1 MLVCQNCGRENE
13 ADARFCSKCGAPL
26 TAEAE
31 PAREERKVVT
41 VLFADLVGFTSRV
54 EQMDPEDVRAVL
66 APYHSR
72 LRTELESHGGTV
84 EKFIG
89 DAVMALFGAPAS
101 HEDDPER
108 AVRAALAIRDWA
120 REAGDLELRIAV
132 TTGEALIHLSAR
144 PNEGEGMAS
153 GDVVNTAARLQAA
166 APTNGVLVDET
177 TYRATEPVIVYEKHD
192 PVSAKGKAE
201 PVAVWEPVDARARF
215 GAEVAAPDT
224 PLIGREQEREL
235 LASALDRART
245 ERAVQLV
252 TLVGVPGIGKSR
264 LVAELFQ
271 MIRESPELIT
281 WRQGRSL
288 PYGDGVTYWALGE
301 MVKNQAGILET
312 DAGEQAAQKLHDEVD
327 RLFADDAEARSVEA
341 RLGLLVGIE
350 ATAEHAEDK
359 RAESF
364 YAWRRFFE
372 ELADKRPA
380 VLVFEDL
387 HWADDDLLDFI
398 DHLVDWAADVPLL
411 CICTAR
417 PELLDRRPAWGG
429 GKPSASTISLSPL
442 SDKETAR
449 LLGVL
454 LERAVLPAEQQV
466 ALLARAGGNPLYAE
480 QFARMLAERG
490 DVDELA
496 LPETVQGIIAARL
509 DGLEAAEKALL
520 QDAAVVGRV
529 FWAGVLMQMD
539 ARDRPAVESSLHA
552 LARKDFVRRERR
564 PSVEGESEYG
574 FLHLLVRDVAY
585 GQIPKAAR
593 SDKHRAVAEWMA
605 SLGRAEDHAE
615 MLAHHYLEALE
626 YARAADSV
634 DRALEER
641 ARHALRGAGD
651 RALGLNAFA
660 AAARFYR
667 SALDLWP
674 PEDAERA
681 QVLFRLGAARYRAEQ
696 SGLAELEEAR
706 DALLQQ
712 GDRETAA
719 EAEALASYLDTSG
732 QESHGRLEHALA
744 LVSDRPPSR
753 SKTFVLAR
761 LAYRAASAQ
770 DSAWE
775 QYARE
780 ALAMAESEGLEDLR
794 AYVLRTIAT
803 VRGQAGDP
811 GGVEAFGQ
819 AIDAADAIDSFESVG
834 ARINLAALHQDRG
847 ELEHAFQVQARARSD
862 GERFGIR
869 EDIRHLTAELAYECY
884 WSGRW
889 DEGSQVADAFLTEV
903 ESGAPHPTG
912 ELGCRYAQAHIRL
925 ARDDVLGA
933 LADGELAVR
942 AARQWPSWGTLPLA
956 LAAHARV
963 LLAAGGPSEAGNL
976 VTETLEVWR
985 RVGPRGYPYAGP
997 DLSIALVELGRS
1009 EELSP
1014 VLALSPRS
1022 SAWLEAANAFV
1033 VGDFVRAADV
1043 YAGIGSLPDEADAR
1057 LRSGREDQVRRAL
1070 DFYRSVGATRYI
1082 REGKALLAESA

>member
-1 MLVCQNCGRENE
+1 MVRCERCGREN
-13 ADARFCSKCGAPL
+13 ADDARFCSGCGAPL
-26 TAEAE
+26 VVEE
-31 PAREERKVVT
+31 PARREERKVVT
-41 VLFADLVGFTSRV
+41 VLFADLVGFTARA
-54 EQMDPEDVRAVL
+54 EAMDPEDVRAVL
-66 APYHSR
+66 APYHAR
-72 LRTELESHGGTV
+72 LRRELESHGGTV

-108 AVRAALAIRDWA
+108 AVRAAIAIRDWA
-120 REAGDLELRIAV
+120 REDGDLELRIAV

-166 APTNGVLVDET
+166 APVNGILVDET
-177 TYRATEPVIVYEKHD
+177 TYRATEPVIAYEKHD
-192 PVSAKGKAE
+192 PVSAKGKME
-201 PVAVWEPVDARARF
+201 PVTVWEAVEARARF
-215 GAEVAAPDT
+215 GADVAAPQT
-224 PLIGREQEREL
+224 PLIGRDQEREL
-235 LASALDRART
+235 LASALGRARN

-271 MIRESPELIT
+271 MISEAPELIT

-288 PYGDGVTYWALGE
+288 PYGDGVTYWALSE
-301 MVKNQAGILET
+301 MVKNQAGILDT
-312 DAGEQAAQKLHDEVD
+312 DAAGQAAQKLHEEIA
-327 RLFADDAEARSVEA
+327 RLFTDDAEARSVEA
-341 RLGLLVGIE
+341 RLRLLVGIE
-350 ATAEHAEDK
+350 TTAEQAEDK

-417 PELLDRRPAWGG
+417 PELLDRRPAWSG

-442 SDKETAR
+442 SDDETAL

-454 LERAVLPAEQQV
+454 LGRAVLPAEQQA

-490 DVDELA
+490 DADELP

-509 DGLEAAEKALL
+509 DGLEPDEKALL
-520 QDAAVVGRV
+520 QDAAVVGKV
-529 FWAGVLMQMD
+529 FWAGALARLD
-539 ARDRPAVESSLHA
+539 GRDRPGVEQSLHA
-552 LARKDFVRRERR
+552 LARKEFVRRQRR
-564 PSVEGESEYG
+564 PSVEGESEYS

-585 GQIPKAAR
+585 GQIPRAAR
-593 SDKHRAVAEWMA
+593 SEKHRAVAEWMT
-605 SLGRAEDHAE
+605 SLGRAEDHSE
-615 MLAHHYLEALE
+615 MLAHHYLQALE
-626 YARAADSV
+626 YAQVAGV

-641 ARHALRGAGD
+641 ARHALRSAGD
-651 RALGLNAFA
+651 RALALNAFA
-660 AAARFYR
+660 AAARYL
-667 SALDLWP
+667 SAALELWP
-674 PEDAERA
+674 SGDPDRGY
-681 QVLFRLGAARYRAEQ
+681 VLFSLGAARYRAEQ
-696 SGLAELEEAR
+696 SGLTELEEAR
-706 DALLQQ
+706 DALLRH

-719 EAEALASYLDTSG
+719 EAEALASYLDTNA
-732 QESHGRLEHALA
+732 QVAHARLEHALA

-753 SKTFVLAR
+753 SKAFVLAR
-761 LAYRAASAQ
+761 LAYRAASFG

-780 ALAMAESEGLEDLR
+780 ALAMTETLGFEDLR
-794 AYVLRTIAT
+794 AYVLRTIGT
-803 VRGQAGDP
+803 VRGQAGER
-811 GGVEAFGQ
+811 GGVEALGQ
-819 AIDAADAIDSFESVG
+819 AVEAADTIDSLESVG

-847 ELEHAFQVQARARSD
+847 ELRRAFQVQARARHD
-862 GERFGIR
+862 AERFGVR
-869 EDIRHLTAELAYECY
+869 DEIRHLDAELVYECY

-889 DEGSQVADAFLTEV
+889 DEGSRAADGFLAEV
-903 ESGAPHPTG
+903 ESEAPHAPG

-925 ARDDVLGA
+925 ARDDVAGA
-933 LADGELAVR
+933 LVDCERAVR
-942 AARQWPSWGTLPLA
+942 VAREWPAWGTLPFA

-963 LLAAGGPSEAGNL
+963 LLAAGMPSEAGDL
-976 VTETLEVWR
+976 VTEALEAWR
-985 RVGPRGYPYAGP
+985 KDGPGSYAYTGP
-997 DLSIALVELGRS
+997 DLAAALVELGRK

-1014 VLALSPRS
+1014 VVALAPVS
-1022 SAWLEAANAFV
+1022 SLWLDAANAFAA
-1033 VGDFVRAADV
+1033 GDYVHVADL
-1043 YAGIGSLPDEADAR
+1043 YAEIGSLPDEADAR
-1057 LRSGREDQVRRAL
+1057 LKAGHDDQVRRAL

-1082 REGKALLAESA
+1082 REGEALLAASA

>member
-1 MLVCQNCGRENE
+1 MPLCRSCGRENVE
-13 ADARFCSKCGAPL
+13 GARFCSNCGASL
-26 TAEAE
+26 IADTVR
-31 PAREERKVVT
+31 AREERKVVT
-41 VLFADLVGFTSRV
+41 VLFADLVGFTSRA

-108 AVRAALAIRDWA
+108 AVRAALTIRDWA
-120 REAGDLELRIAV
+120 REEGDLELRIAV

-144 PNEGEGMAS
+144 PSEGEGMAS

-166 APTNGVLVDET
+166 APVNGILVDET
-177 TYRATEPVIVYEKHD
+177 TYRATEPVIAYEKHD

-201 PVAVWEPVDARARF
+201 PVAVWEAVEARARF
-215 GAEVAAPDT
+215 GADVAAPET

-235 LASALDRART
+235 LASALERARN

-271 MIRESPELIT
+271 MISEAPELIT

-288 PYGDGVTYWALGE
+288 SYGDGVTYWALSE
-301 MVKNQAGILET
+301 MVKNQAGILDT
-312 DAGEQAAQKLHDEVD
+312 DAAEQAAQKLHDEVA
-327 RLFADDAEARSVEA
+327 RLFTDDAEARSVEA
-341 RLGLLVGIE
+341 RLRLLVGIE
-350 ATAEHAEDK
+350 TTAEQAEDK

-417 PELLDRRPAWGG
+417 PELLDRRPAWSG

-442 SDKETAR
+442 SDEETAR

-454 LERAVLPAEQQV
+454 LGRAVLPAEQQA

-480 QFARMLAERG
+480 QVARMLAERG
-490 DVDELA
+490 DADELL

-509 DGLEAAEKALL
+509 DGLEPDEKALL
-520 QDAAVVGRV
+520 QDAAVVGKV
-529 FWAGVLMQMD
+529 FWAGALAQLD
-539 ARDRPAVESSLHA
+539 GRDRPGVEQSLHA
-552 LARKDFVRRERR
+552 LARKEFVRRQRR
-564 PSVEGESEYG
+564 PSVEGESEYS

-585 GQIPKAAR
+585 GQIPRAAR
-593 SDKHRAVAEWMA
+593 SEKHRAVAEWMT
-605 SLGRAEDHAE
+605 SLGRAEDHSE
-615 MLAHHYLEALE
+615 MLAHHYLQALE
-626 YARAADSV
+626 YAQVAGV

-641 ARHALRGAGD
+641 ARHALRSAGD
-651 RALGLNAFA
+651 RALALNAFA
-660 AAARFYR
+660 AAAGYY
-667 SALDLWP
+667 SAALELWP
-674 PEDAERA
+674 PGDPDRG
-681 QVLFRLGAARYRAEQ
+681 QLLFHLGAARYRADE
-696 SGLAELEEAR
+696 SGVPELEEAR
-706 DALLQQ
+706 DVLLHL

-719 EAEALASYLDTSG
+719 EAEALASWLGTNS
-732 QESHGRLEHALA
+732 QESRVRLENALA

-753 SKTFVLAR
+753 SKAFVLSR
-761 LAYRAASAQ
+761 LAYRAASLQ
-770 DSAWE
+770 DRGWE
-775 QYARE
+775 QYARD
-780 ALAMAESEGLEDLR
+780 ALAMAESLGLEDLH
-794 AYVLRTIAT
+794 AHVLRTIGTA
-803 VRGQAGDP
+803 RAQAGEP
-811 GGVEAFGQ
+811 GGVEAMGQ
-819 AIDAADAIDSFESVG
+819 AIDAADAIDSLESVG

-847 ELEHAFQVQARARSD
+847 ELKRAFQVQARARRD
-862 GERFGIR
+862 AERFGAR
-869 EDIRHLTAELAYECY
+869 EDVRHLSVELVYECY

-889 DEGSQVADAFLTEV
+889 DEGSEVADAFLAEV
-903 ESGAPHPTG
+903 ESGAPHPNG
-912 ELGCRYAQAHIRL
+912 EIGCRYAQAHIRL
-925 ARDDVLGA
+925 ARDDVPGA
-933 LADGELAVR
+933 LADCERAVR
-942 AARQWPSWGTLPLA
+942 VAREWPAWGTLPFA

-963 LLAAGGPSEAGNL
+963 LLAVGRPSEAGDL
-976 VTETLEVWR
+976 VTETLEAWR
-985 RVGPRGYPYAGP
+985 KVGPGSYPYAGP
-997 DLSIALVELGRS
+997 DLAVVLIELGRG
-1009 EELSP
+1009 EELAPVVALLPLSSP
-1014 VLALSPRS
+1014 WV
-1022 SAWLEAANAFV
+1022 EAANASAA
-1033 VGDFVRAADV
+1033 GDQVRAADL
-1043 YAGIGSLPDEADAR
+1043 YAEIGSLPDEADAR

-1070 DFYRSVGATRYI
+1070 DFYRSVGASRYI
-1082 REGKALLAESA
+1082 REGEALLAATA

>member
-1 MLVCQNCGRENE
+1 MLVCPKCGREND
-13 ADARFCSKCGAPL
+13 ADARFCSACGAAL
-26 TAEAE
+26 EEAQ
-31 PAREERKVVT
+31 PSREERKVVT
-41 VLFADLVGFTSRV
+41 ALFADLVGFTSRA
-54 EQMDPEDVRAVL
+54 EQMDPEEVRAVL

-108 AVRAALAIRDWA
+108 AVRAAIAIRDWA
-120 REAGDLELRIAV
+120 REAGSLELRIAV

-144 PNEGEGMAS
+144 PSEGEGMAS
-153 GDVVNTAARLQAA
+153 GDVVNTAARLQSA
-166 APTNGVLVDET
+166 APINGILVDET
-177 TYRATEPVIVYEKHD
+177 TYRATEPVIAYEKHA

-201 PVAVWEPVDARARF
+201 PVAVWQAVEARARF
-215 GAEVAAPDT
+215 GAEVAAPVT
-224 PLIGREQEREL
+224 PLVGREQEREL
-235 LASALDRART
+235 LASALDRAKT
-245 ERAVQLV
+245 ERTVQLV

-271 MIRESPELIT
+271 IIVDNPELVT

-312 DAGEQAAQKLHDEVD
+312 DIAEEAAQKLQEEVA

-341 RLGLLVGIE
+341 RLRLLVGIE

-398 DHLVDWAADVPLL
+398 DHLVDWSADVPLL

-442 SDKETAR
+442 SDEETAR

-454 LERAVLPAEQQV
+454 LERAVLPAEQQT

-490 DVDELA
+490 DADEQG

-509 DGLEAAEKALL
+509 DGLEPDQKALL

-529 FWAGVLMQMD
+529 FWAGALLQMD
-539 ARDRPAVESSLHA
+539 GRDRPAVEESLHA
-552 LARKDFVRRERR
+552 LARKEFVRRERR

-593 SDKHRAVAEWMA
+593 SEKHRAVAEWMA

-615 MLAHHYLEALE
+615 MLAHHYLEALA
-626 YARAADSV
+626 YAQAAGNV

-706 DALLQQ
+706 DALLHN

-719 EAEALASYLDTSG
+719 EAEALASHMDTSG
-732 QESHGRLEHALA
+732 QEAHARLEHALA
-744 LVSDRPPSR
+744 LVSDRSPSR
-753 SKTFVLAR
+753 SKAFVLAR
-761 LAYRAASAQ
+761 LAARAASVE

-780 ALAMAESEGLEDLR
+780 ALAMAEGLGLEELR
-794 AYVLRTIAT
+794 AFVLRTIGT
-803 VRGQAGDP
+803 VLGQAGEP
-811 GGVEAFGQ
+811 GGVEALEE
-819 AIDAADAIDSFESVG
+819 AVDVADAIDSLESVG
-834 ARINLAALHQDRG
+834 ARIHLAALHQDRG
-847 ELEHAFQVQARARSD
+847 ELERAFQVQARARRD
-862 GERFGIR
+862 AERFGVR
-869 EDIRHLTAELAYECY
+869 DEIRHLSAELVYECY
-884 WSGRW
+884 WRGRW
-889 DEGSQVADAFLTEV
+889 DEASQVADAFLAEI
-903 ESGAPHPTG
+903 ESVAPHPIG
-912 ELGCRYAQAHIRL
+912 EVGCRYAQAHIRL
-925 ARDDVLGA
+925 ARDDVAGA
-933 LADGELAVR
+933 LADGEQAVQV
-942 AARQWPSWGTLPLA
+942 AGKWPVWGMLPFA

-963 LLAAGGPSEAGNL
+963 LLAAGTPSEASDL
-976 VTETLEVWR
+976 ITEMLEVWR
-985 RVGPRGYPYAGP
+985 KVGPRSYPYAGP
-997 DLSIALVELGRS
+997 DLGVALVELGRS

-1014 VLALSPRS
+1014 VLVLSPRS
-1022 SAWLEAANAFV
+1022 SAWLDAANTFAA
-1033 VGDFVRAADV
+1033 GDYVRAADF
-1043 YAGIGSLPDEADAR
+1043 YAEIGSLPDEADAR

-1082 REGKALLAESA
+1082 REGEALLAASA